1 MTSPAREVVDRGVDP
16 ERIART
22 ALALIDAPSPTC
34 SAGPAADR
42 LAEILTDLGF
52 SVERP
57 IADWPASPAVVARLD
72 SGRPGR
78 ILQFN
83 GHLDTVH
90 LPFVPARL
98 ADGVIH
104 GSGAADMKGGI
115 AAAVEALRVLRDT
128 ELLPAGGVLLTAHDH
143 HEGPWGDKRQLQ
155 ALIREGYHGDGVLIP
170 EYLADRLPVAGRGL
184 AIFSIRVWREGEP
197 VHEVLGPADTPDVLA
212 AGADLVARFRELN
225 RGLAARRREHAGS
238 DSIFVGQLQC
248 GEIYNQWPTECRLA
262 GTRRWVTPGR
272 GEEARAEFTQVLAEV
287 ARVSGAHID
296 GEFGIYAD
304 AFALDPADPL
314 VAAFQQAHEAMT
326 DRRLPIGG
334 KPFVDDGHGFADQ
347 AGIPAITHG
356 PAATGAHSLDE
367 AVSVAEL
374 ARVARV
380 YALTAVNYCA
390 GPDQGGTR

>member
-1 MTSPAREVVDRGVDP
+1 MASAASAPVTRGVDP

-22 ALALIDAPSPTC
+22 ALALIEAPSPTC
-34 SAGPAADR
+34 SAGPAAER
-42 LAEILTDLGF
+42 LAEILADQGF

-57 IADWPASPAVVARLD
+57 TADWPASPAVVARLD

-98 ADGVIH
+98 VDGVIH

-128 ELLPAGGVLLTAHDH
+128 GMLSAGGVLLTAHDH
-143 HEGPWGDKRQLQ
+143 HEGPWGDKRQLR

-212 AGADLVARFRELN
+212 AGADLVTRFHELN
-225 RGLAARRREHAGS
+225 RGLDARRREHAGS
-238 DSIFVGQLQC
+238 DSVFIGQLQC

-272 GEEARAEFTQVLAEV
+272 GEEARKEFAQILAEV
-287 ARVSGAHID
+287 ARSSRTHVDA
-296 GEFGIYAD
+296 EFGIYAD
-304 AFALDPADPL
+304 AFALDPTDPL
-314 VAAFQQAHEAMT
+314 VAAFQQAHEAVT
-326 DRRLPIGG
+326 DRRLPVGG
-334 KPFVDDGHGFADQ
+334 KPFVDDGHGFSEQ
-347 AGIPAITHG
+347 AAIPAVTHG

-367 AVSVAEL
+367 AVPVAEL

-380 YALTAVNYCA
+380 YALTALAYCA
-390 GPDQGGTR
+390 GPDQGRTR